1 MSLQKDAYYFPHFSN
16 ARNDRKLRRIRKEL
30 GAEGYGI
37 YFMLLEVLREQSN
50 FAYPLD
56 DIDLL
61 ADDLGTS
68 EQKVRTIVANYGLFE
83 VNEREHFFSANLL
96 KYLEPYFQRKN
107 HARIAAKKRWD
118 NELTDDAGV
127 MPEHSPSNAGTMQ
140 SKVKK
145 SKVNKSKG
153 KQMET
158 HEKTGRPISSTRYTT
173 LVTEYGQETVD
184 EYIQKIADWCDAK
197 GKEYKD
203 FAAAAANWI
212 KKDIADGKSLRK
224 SQGRDNINLIANKL
238 QEDV

>member
-140 SKVKK
+140 SKVKY

-153 KQMET
+153 K
-158 HEKTGRPISSTRYTT
+158 HEKTGRPMSITRYTT
-173 LVTEYGQETVD
+173 LTHDYGQDVVD

-197 GKEYKD
+197 GKQYKD
-203 FAAAAANWI
+203 YAAAAANWI
-212 KKDIADGKSLRK
+212 KKDIADGKGLHK
-224 SQGRDNINLIANKL
+224 SENDDNIKIATKL
-238 QEDV
+238 TMED